1 MTYKLIQKNEISY
14 LECLP
19 GMAPIKS
26 EADALDLIA
35 LCGENGTERLMLHSE
50 HLPPE
55 FYDLKSGLAGD
66 VLLKFTNYRIKVVL
80 VTSASLVGD
89 GRFAEMA
96 MESNK
101 GNAFGVF
108 YARPDAEAWLLK

>member
-1 MTYKLIQKNEISY
+1 MTYKLIQKNENSY

-19 GMAPIKS
+19 DMAPITS

-35 LCGENGTERLMLHSE
+35 LCGENGMERVMLHSE
-50 HLPPE
+50 HLPPT
-55 FYDLKSGLAGD
+55 FYDLKSGLAGNL
-66 VLLKFTNYRIKVVL
+66 LLKFSNYRIKVVL
-80 VTSASLVGD
+80 ITSPSLVGD
-89 GRFAEMA
+89 GRFGEMA

-108 YARPDAEAWLLK
+108 YARPDAEAWLLR